1 MDGALDYGQKAQ
13 KDRLSGQKKLFAT
26 PESTGTP
33 GEQEDVSNTGE
44 WPDRQKW
51 AFEKEALGYYV
62 TGHPLQEY
70 QEEIARFGPL
80 SADQLTEE
88 ISGREVCLCGVITAI
103 RQLRTRKGDS
113 MASFRLE
120 DLSGTV
126 EVLVWPKSF
135 EKHRS
140 LMKPDQPVMVRGR
153 YEFDAKGD
161 GRVLCSEL
169 IHLDTLWEQAVHK
182 TRIRIALPSVSPQN
196 LSKLHALLNDYQ
208 GKMPTRIRVTRPR
221 PLSSSGGASGSLAYQ
236 ADPTLH
242 SGCGKAFWGGF
253 RGPVY

>member
-1 MDGALDYGQKAQ
+1 
-13 KDRLSGQKKLFAT
+13 
-26 PESTGTP
+26 
-33 GEQEDVSNTGE
+33 
-44 WPDRQKW
+44 
-51 AFEKEALGYYV
+51 
-62 TGHPLQEY
+62 
-70 QEEIARFGPL
+70 
-80 SADQLTEE
+80 
-88 ISGREVCLCGVITAI
+88 
-103 RQLRTRKGDS
+103 

-169 IHLDTLWEQAVHK
+169 IHLDSLWEQAVHK

-196 LSKLHALLNDYQ
+196 LSKLHTLLNDYQ
-208 GKMPTRIRVTRPR
+208 GKCPLEFELLDRGRYRVRVVPQEALHVKPTPPFIQAVEKLFGEDSVALYTERESSQYGGPPA
-221 PLSSSGGASGSLAYQ
+221 PL
-236 ADPTLH
+236 
-242 SGCGKAFWGGF
+242 
-253 RGPVY
+253 